1 MADSLLIRN
10 VIPIEKHSLHME
22 LTDVLIGEDG
32 LVQQVSAGIEAQE
45 NCREHDL
52 KGAFLSPGWVDMHT
66 HIYHG
71 ATDLSL
77 LPAQIGMRT
86 GVTCL
91 VDCGSA
97 GEANFEGFRRYI
109 AEPAEERIFA
119 FLNLGSIGLVA
130 CNRVSELVMGY
141 RSVDFDRILKVIEEN
156 RSLIRGIK
164 IRASQVITG
173 DLGIE
178 CVRLAKKIARISGLP
193 LIVHVGEPP
202 PLLDEVLPLLEK
214 GDVITHAFNGKSG
227 GNIMEDPLTF
237 ALAKEAQS
245 RGVVMDVGHGS
256 ASFSFEV
263 ARFAFEQGLVPD
275 VISSDLHCYSYAG
288 PVFDLPTTLSKL
300 IALGMSLA
308 DVIECV
314 TTAPRRVLSEPVI
327 DDWLAPGQT
336 ADFTAFTLEA
346 VDCNTLDSM
355 DSELQMREFILPQL
369 AVLGANWKE
378 CQSRGLQQLTSENQ
392 PLAAPE
398 SSPDMM

>member
-1 MADSLLIRN
+1 MNDMLLIRN
-10 VIPIEKHSLHME
+10 VLALEKNVIRQE
-22 LTDVLIGEDG
+22 LTDVLIGEEG
-32 LVQQVSAGIEAQE
+32 LVLQVGAGINAPD
-45 NCREHDL
+45 NCREHDM
-52 KGAFLSPGWVDMHT
+52 KGAFISRGWVDMHT

-77 LPAQIGMRT
+77 LPEQIGMRT

-97 GEANFEGFRRYI
+97 GEANFKGFRRYI
-109 AEPAEERIFA
+109 AEQAEERIFA

-141 RSVDFDRILKVIEEN
+141 RSVDFDRILKVISEN

-178 CVRLAKKIARISGLP
+178 CVRLAKKLARISGLP
-193 LIVHVGEPP
+193 LIAHVGEPP

-263 ARFAFEQGLVPD
+263 ARFAFEKGLVPD
-275 VISSDLHCYSYAG
+275 VISSDLHCHSFAG

-300 IALGMSLA
+300 IALGMSLE

-314 TTAPRRVLSEPVI
+314 TIAPRRVLSESVNEN
-327 DDWLAPGQT
+327 WLVPGHH
-336 ADFTAFTLEA
+336 ADFTVFTVES
-346 VDCNTLDSM
+346 VDFETLDSM
-355 DSELQMREFILPQL
+355 GSELQIRKFILPQL

-378 CQSRGLQQLTSENQ
+378 CKSRGLELLTTGN
-392 PLAAPE
+392 
-398 SSPDMM
+398 